1 MERSRRHCPGRASS
15 RPPGRRP
22 LGVFAL
28 RSGLAP
34 SLPRHPLQFLSSS
47 FGSSASLFSSS
58 SSFLSSSCSSSSSYF
73 LHLLLLSYRLLLH
86 QHHSLRGTRVPA
98 ESRGPLCLSCG
109 PLDPKPAA
117 PELMGLKHR
126 RTHRFLHALSSAEV
140 VPWRPA
146 PGSLRWLQAP
156 GEGKRA
162 GTGSGQG
169 LTRFTHTNPHPQQ
182 NSGGFLGAREGGVLP
197 PLQPSVA
204 SRFQGPPVRSL

>member
-34 SLPRHPLQFLSSS
+34 SLSRHPLQFLSSS

-98 ESRGPLCLSCG
+98 DSRGPLCLCCG
-109 PLDPKPAA
+109 PLDPKPAS

-156 GEGKRA
+156 GEDEGVEADSKRQRSCLH
-162 GTGSGQG
+162 GTQQG
-169 LTRFTHTNPHPQQ
+169 CLERNAH
-182 NSGGFLGAREGGVLP
+182 
-197 PLQPSVA
+197 
-204 SRFQGPPVRSL
+204 RSP